1 MKVKELRELLEEMD
15 DNAEVRF
22 AEQPKWP
29 LEYSIRNAEEVDGI
43 LYLAEGKQL
52 GYLTSEVCVALGWRE
67 E

>member
-1 MKVKELRELLEEMD
+1 MKVKELREFLEEMD

-29 LEYSIRNAEEVDGI
+29 LEYSIKNAEEVDGI

-52 GYLTSEVCVALGWRE
+52 GYLPSDAREALGW
-67 E
+67 